1 MLYVGLGIQSIETNL
16 RYQAKEL
23 DLLQFE
29 LHLQFALSRTQAK
42 IEKSEKLQFTF
53 IAMRVWKNIKQ
64 IEKLYP

>member
-1 MLYVGLGIQSIETNL
+1 MLYVGSDIQLIETNL
-16 RYQAKEL
+16 EYQAKEL

-53 IAMRVWKNIKQ
+53 IARMV
-64 IEKLYP
+64 